1 MINFTQ
7 KSPLS
12 IFHEVAEVAPG
23 IILKFQVQLNKFWF
37 NLWLQCRDA
46 NLNITQTSYFKSII
60 RPAAKL

>member
-23 IILKFQVQLNKFWF
+23 IILQFQVQLK
-37 NLWLQCRDA
+37 
-46 NLNITQTSYFKSII
+46 TSFGLISDCNVEMQI
-60 RPAAKL
+60 